1 MGISGSLQWTVT
13 DEDYISRERSGWRD
27 TAVMDLRMIT
37 DIVRVREITEERT
50 TGANSFSRSI
60 YINEGH
66 SKERVSLKELV

>member
-1 MGISGSLQWTVT
+1 
-13 DEDYISRERSGWRD
+13 
-27 TAVMDLRMIT
+27 MIT
-37 DIVRVREITEERT
+37 DIVRVREITEEQT